1 MSAVFENARSLDAQK
16 KIPLLAD
23 ADFNRVFA
31 RDGECEI
38 SAAEFLAD
46 VFALAG
52 RLPEARYALNLCTQ
66 RYHFLVAFCA
76 AVVAGQTN
84 LLPPSRAPQVLAE
97 ILRAYPG
104 NYALTDADGEAVDA
118 RAVAVRDA
126 LAETADRTFFANA
139 SIPADQLVAIGFTSG
154 STGAPKANRKT
165 WGGFCASSALN
176 LAALTPTTGE
186 RFDILATVPPQH
198 MFGMELSVLLP
209 LRSRAAIHDSQPLL
223 PADVAAALARMPAP
237 RVLVTTPFHLRAL
250 HESGVALPPLA
261 AVVTATAPLSAE
273 LAAAVETR
281 FATRVIELFGSTET
295 CVIAQRR
302 TALAE
307 PWSLYAGVELHPQPD
322 GTLASAPHFTEPT
335 VLQDIVELLPGRRF
349 HLCGRNGDLLEIAG
363 KRASLA
369 DLTKRL
375 LAIDGVVDGVVF
387 QLDAEPDAAGVRR
400 IAALVVAPNL
410 DEAQIL
416 DALRATVDPAFLPRP
431 LRRVDALPR
440 NATGKL
446 PRAALLASLD
456 LPFSHREKVPKA
468 DEGKAPQSG

>member
-1 MSAVFENARSLDAQK
+1 MSAVFENARSQEAQK

-31 RDGECEI
+31 WHGEREI

-46 VFALAG
+46 VFALAA
-52 RLPEARYALNLCTQ
+52 RLPEARHALNLCTQ

-76 AVVAGQTN
+76 VAVAGQIN
-84 LLPPSRAPQVLAE
+84 LLPPSRAPQ
-97 ILRAYPG
+97 
-104 NYALTDADGEAVDA
+104 
-118 RAVAVRDA
+118 A
-126 LAETADRTFFANA
+126 LAELLHAYPNHYALRDEDDTLDDTRTIDVRAALAIAPERRFFANA

-154 STGAPKANRKT
+154 STGTPKANRKT

-176 LAALTPTTGE
+176 LGALLATTSE
-186 RFDILATVPPQH
+186 TFNILATVPPQH

-223 PADVAAALARMPAP
+223 PADIAATLAEMPAP

-250 HESGVALPPLA
+250 HESGVALPAFA

-273 LAAAVETR
+273 LAAAVEAR

-307 PWSLYAGVELHPQPD
+307 PWSLYDGIELHPQPD
-322 GTLASAPHFTEPT
+322 GTLASAAHFAEPT
-335 VLQDIVELLPGRRF
+335 VLQDIVELLPERRF
-349 HLCGRNGDLLEIAG
+349 HLCGRNSDLLEIAG

-369 DLTKRL
+369 DLTRRL

-387 QLDAEPDAAGVRR
+387 QLDAETDSASEHGVRR
-400 IAALVVAPNL
+400 IAALAVAPGL
-410 DEAQIL
+410 TEAQVL
-416 DALRATVDPAFLPRP
+416 EALRATIDPAFLPRP
-431 LRRVDALPR
+431 LRIVDGLPR

-446 PRAALLASLD
+446 PRTALLAALS
-456 LPFSHREKVPKA
+456 
-468 DEGKAPQSG
+468 

>member
-1 MSAVFENARSLDAQK
+1 MSAVFENTRSQEAQK

-23 ADFNRVFA
+23 ADFNRVFM
-31 RDGECEI
+31 RHGEGEI

-76 AVVAGQTN
+76 AVVVGQTN

-97 ILRAYPG
+97 ILRAYPSH
-104 NYALTDADGEAVDA
+104 YALTDEDSGPADTRTIDVREMFADG
-118 RAVAVRDA
+118 
-126 LAETADRTFFANA
+126 ADRAFFANA
-139 SIPADQLVAIGFTSG
+139 LIPADQLVAIGFTSG

-176 LAALTPTTGE
+176 LAALATTTGE
-186 RFDILATVPPQH
+186 TFNLLATVPPQH

-209 LRSRAAIHDSQPLL
+209 LRSRAVIHDSQPLL
-223 PADVAAALARMPAP
+223 PADIAATLASMPAP
-237 RVLVTTPFHLRAL
+237 RVLVTTPFHLHAL
-250 HESGVALPPLA
+250 HESGVTLPPLA

-281 FATRVIELFGSTET
+281 FATRVVELFGSTET

-307 PWSLYAGVELHPQPD
+307 PWSLYDGIELHPQPD
-322 GTLASAPHFTEPT
+322 GTLASAAHFAEPT

-349 HLCGRNGDLLEIAG
+349 HLCGRNSDQLEIAG

-369 DLTKRL
+369 DLTRRL
-375 LAIDGVVDGVVF
+375 LAIDGVLDGVVF
-387 QLDAEPDAAGVRR
+387 QLDAEADSCNGQGVRR
-400 IAALVVAPNL
+400 IAALAVAPTL
-410 DEAQIL
+410 SEAQIL
-416 DALRATVDPAFLPRP
+416 DVLRASVDPAFLPRP
-431 LRRVDALPR
+431 LRIVDVLPR

-446 PRAALLASLD
+446 PRDALLAAL
-456 LPFSHREKVPKA
+456 
-468 DEGKAPQSG
+468 

>member
-1 MSAVFENARSLDAQK
+1 MSAVFENARLQEAQK

-23 ADFNRVFA
+23 ADFNRAFA
-31 RDGECEI
+31 WHDEREI

-46 VFALAG
+46 VFALAA
-52 RLPEARYALNLCTQ
+52 RLPEARYALNLCTR

-76 AVVAGQTN
+76 AAVAGQTN

-97 ILRAYPG
+97 ILRAYP
-104 NYALTDADGEAVDA
+104 NHYALTDEDTALADTRTIDVGEVLSGEADH
-118 RAVAVRDA
+118 
-126 LAETADRTFFANA
+126 TFFANA
-139 SIPADQLVAIGFTSG
+139 LIPADQLVAIGFTSG

-176 LAALTPTTGE
+176 IAALATTTGE
-186 RFDILATVPPQH
+186 TFNILATVPPQH

-223 PADVAAALARMPAP
+223 PADIAAALAGMFAP

-261 AVVTATAPLSAE
+261 AVVTATAPLSAK

-281 FATRVIELFGSTET
+281 FATRVVELFGSTET

-302 TALAE
+302 PASGE
-307 PWSLYAGVELHPQPD
+307 PWSLYDGIELHPQPD
-322 GTLASAPHFTEPT
+322 GTLASAAHFVEPT
-335 VLQDIVELLPGRRF
+335 LLQDIVELLPERTFR
-349 HLCGRNGDLLEIAG
+349 LCGRNSDLLEIAG

-369 DLTKRL
+369 DLTRRL
-375 LAIDGVVDGVVF
+375 NAIDGVVDGVVF
-387 QLDAEPDAAGVRR
+387 QLDAEADSGSGQGVRR
-400 IAALVVAPNL
+400 IAALAVAPTL
-410 DEAQIL
+410 SEAQIL
-416 DALRATVDPAFLPRP
+416 DALRASVDPAFLPRP
-431 LRRVDALPR
+431 LRIVDALPR

-446 PRAALLASLD
+446 PRNALLAAL
-456 LPFSHREKVPKA
+456 
-468 DEGKAPQSG
+468 

>member
-1 MSAVFENARSLDAQK
+1 MSAVFGNARSSDAQK

-31 RDGECEI
+31 RHGGREVD
-38 SAAEFLAD
+38 AAEFLAD
-46 VFALAG
+46 VFALAA
-52 RLPEARYALNLCTQ
+52 RLPEARYTLNLCTQ

-76 AVVAGQTN
+76 AVVAGQVN
-84 LLPPSRAPQVLAE
+84 LLPPSRAPQLLAE
-97 ILRAYPG
+97 MLRAYP
-104 NYALTDADGEAVDA
+104 NHYLLTDEDTALADTRGID
-118 RAVAVRDA
+118 VRDA
-126 LAETADRTFFANA
+126 LSSEADRRFFTNV
-139 SIPADQLVAIGFTSG
+139 SIAADQLVAIGFTSG

-176 LAALTPTTGE
+176 LAALATTTGE
-186 RFDILATVPPQH
+186 TFNILATVPPQH

-223 PADVAAALARMPAP
+223 PADIAAALAGMPAP

-250 HESGVALPPLA
+250 HESGVALPALA
-261 AVVTATAPLSAE
+261 AVVTATAPLSTE
-273 LAAAVETR
+273 LAAAVEAR
-281 FATRVIELFGSTET
+281 FATQVIELFGSTET

-302 TALAE
+302 TALGEA
-307 PWSLYAGVELHPQPD
+307 WSLYDAVELHPQPD
-322 GTLASAPHFTEPT
+322 GTLASAAHFAEPT

-349 HLCGRNGDLLEIAG
+349 NLCGRNSDLLEIAG

-369 DLTKRL
+369 DLTRRL
-375 LAIDGVVDGVVF
+375 LAIDGVLDGVVF
-387 QLDAEPDAAGVRR
+387 QLDAESDCAGVRR
-400 IAALVVAPNL
+400 IAALVVAPDL

-416 DALRATVDPAFLPRP
+416 DALRATIDPAFLPRP

-446 PRAALLASLD
+446 PRAALLAAL
-456 LPFSHREKVPKA
+456 
-468 DEGKAPQSG
+468 